1 MDGHTTYWWM
11 NTRMHRQPTW
21 YHNSLPLLFLRG
33 IVNRTWWV
41 ANSTEPDQ
49 ILHSAD
55 TTFCS
60 IWSGSP
66 LFAQA
71 SVQILRFIWEKS
83 HYSIWEHHV
92 HAVSPEPQ
100 VSSRPNF
107 SQRTRHVALLKGQA
121 CTLKDRFNRMSKEP
135 ISHGVTHMLQLD
147 SITGLGTNL
156 NNPSISVPCSLKKPI
171 QASTIYGTFLLLLP
185 FSNCIVSFR
194 FCPNIAEI
202 KTWNLLVFPK
212 EN

>member
-1 MDGHTTYWWM
+1 M
-11 NTRMHRQPTW
+11 
-21 YHNSLPLLFLRG
+21 RG
-33 IVNRTWWV
+33 IVIGLDEWQTVQSLIRYCIL
-41 ANSTEPDQ
+41 Q
-49 ILHSAD
+49 ILHSAVSD
-55 TTFCS
+55 LGLHC
-60 IWSGSP
+60 
-66 LFAQA
+66 L
-71 SVQILRFIWEKS
+71 LRPQFKYLDFIWEKS

-92 HAVSPEPQ
+92 HAISPEPQ

-121 CTLKDRFNRMSKEP
+121 CTLKDGFNRMSKEP

-147 SITGLGTNL
+147 SITGLRTNL

-202 KTWNLLVFPK
+202 KT
-212 EN
+212 